1 MFLDGLV
8 TLSKKTRIQLLKL
21 VIKDLSQQQHNLK
34 KTGESDYML
43 SYKLCYLLALY
54 EFMRT
59 GRNKHHMG
67 IPSNRSYYFK
77 NSFIDLNKDRLL
89 TSTNGCDTRF
99 VIKVPFRSPVLVED
113 TKSVRYQLLNLG
125 LNFLGCR
132 DLFRFYLSKDR
143 RVPSKYKEG
152 DQDDVFTT
160 IQTFIEQNRLTLFS
174 RLPVFDFDGRILFVA
189 SPMEYWLLVS
199 LNRYFDQV
207 RVDTNLNPVF
217 VLKGISD
224 KPLEMKY
231 EDYTVR
237 LSDTTNTVEVKAIC
251 DNLEKV
257 IRELRAKS
265 PEHWELTEIEP
276 GLYRF
281 FNW

>member
-8 TLSKKTRIQLLKL
+8 TLSKRTRIQLLKL

-34 KTGESDYML
+34 KTGETDYVL

-67 IPSNRSYYFK
+67 IPSNRSYYWK
-77 NSFIDLNKDRLL
+77 NSFIGLNKDRLL
-89 TSTNGCDTRF
+89 TSTNGCDSRF
-99 VIKVPFRSPVLVED
+99 VIKVPLRSPVLVED
-113 TKSVRYQLLNLG
+113 TESVRYQLLNLG

-160 IQTFIEQNRLTLFS
+160 IQTFMEQNRLILFS
-174 RLPVFDFDGRILFVA
+174 RLPVFDFDGKILFVA
-189 SPMEYWLLVS
+189 GPMEYWLLVS
-199 LNRYFDQV
+199 LSRYFTWV
-207 RVDTNLNPVF
+207 RVDANLNPVF
-217 VLKGISD
+217 IQSGIGNNS
-224 KPLEMKY
+224 LEISY
-231 EDYTVR
+231 TDYTVR
-237 LSDTTNTVEVKAIC
+237 LSDITDMEEVRVVR
-251 DNLEKV
+251 DNLQKV
-257 IRELRAKS
+257 ISELRVKS

-281 FNW
+281 FN